1 MSWQLGSLAVLGI
14 ALLAGFGLYER
25 RAPDARMVALVGTL
39 AALAALGRIAFAA
52 VPNVK
57 PTTDIVL
64 VSGYVLGPGP
74 GYVVGAVAALTSNFF
89 FGQGP
94 WTPWQMAGW
103 GATGIFGAVLARA
116 TRGRIRRLPLALVSF
131 AVGFLFTALQD
142 FGDWVTYSDHS
153 LAQLW
158 VYVGKGLGF
167 DLVHACGCFAFA
179 IVFAP
184 GAIASLRRYRLRLTV
199 NWLPRGS
206 GGSTLALLAGLVA
219 ASALA
224 AGRAGAGGTG
234 SASAA
239 TVRGS
244 PVQYLLRA
252 QNPDG
257 GFGLAAG
264 EPSSPL
270 ASGWATLALA
280 AAGQA
285 TLRSSAG
292 GGRGAVQYLARGAAE
307 ESGAGDLE
315 RTLLAAGAA
324 GAADQFTAQRHTLRD
339 LIGSDGS
346 VSGQTNLTAF
356 AILALRSAGARVPE
370 RSIRWLARQQDRDGG
385 FNFLTAPGTSDVDD
399 TAAALN
405 ALAGGAERPDGG
417 GQRPA
422 GVGQRILSRAVAYI
436 RAAQNRDGGFGQ
448 EPGAPSNA
456 QSTAF
461 AVCGMIAA
469 GIDPGGLHR
478 GGAPSPIAY
487 LRSLVQSSGA
497 VDYSRGSSQ
506 TPVWVTAQAE
516 VALAGRSL

>member
-1 MSWQLGSLAVLGI
+1 VSWQLGSLALLSLG
-14 ALLAGFGLYER
+14 LLAGFGWYER

-74 GYVVGAVAALTSNFF
+74 GYVVGAVAALASNLF

-103 GATGIFGAVLARA
+103 GATGAFGALLARL
-116 TRGRIRRLPLALVSF
+116 TRGRIRRLPLALVCF
-131 AVGFLFTALQD
+131 VVGFLFTALQD

-153 LAQLW
+153 VEQLW
-158 VYVGKGLGF
+158 AYVGKGVGF

-199 NWLPRGS
+199 TWLPRAP
-206 GGSTLALLAGLVA
+206 GGGTLAVLLGLALASGLVI
-219 ASALA
+219 
-224 AGRAGAGGTG
+224 GRSSPAYAQ
-234 SASAA
+234 S
-239 TVRGS
+239 VRRS
-244 PVQYLLRA
+244 PVQYLLTA

-257 GFGLAAG
+257 GFGFAVGKA
-264 EPSSPL
+264 SNPL
-270 ASGWATLALA
+270 ASGWATFALA
-280 AAGQA
+280 VAGDGA
-285 TLRSSAG
+285 LHSSAG
-292 GGRGAVQYLARGAAE
+292 DGTAAVQYLERTAARRP
-307 ESGAGDLE
+307 GAGDLE

-324 GAADQFTAQRHTLRD
+324 GAAKQFLPQRGALLG
-339 LIGSDGS
+339 LIARDGS

-356 AILALRSAGARVPE
+356 AILALRAAGARVPG
-370 RSIRWLARQQDRDGG
+370 RALGWLARQQDADGG
-385 FNFLTAPGTSDVDD
+385 FNFLTAPGASDVDD
-399 TAAALN
+399 TGAALS
-405 ALAGGAERPDGG
+405 ALAGRRWRQIA
-417 GQRPA
+417 
-422 GVGQRILSRAVAYI
+422 VRAVSYI
-436 RAAQNRDGGFGQ
+436 RSAQNRDGGFGQ

-461 AVCGMIAA
+461 AVCGLIAA
-469 GIDPGGLHR
+469 GVDPGGVRLR
-478 GGAPSPIAY
+478 GSPTPVAY
-487 LRSLVQSSGA
+487 LRSLVQPNGS
-497 VDYSRGSSQ
+497 VDYSRRNSQ

-516 VALAGRSL
+516 VALTGRAL